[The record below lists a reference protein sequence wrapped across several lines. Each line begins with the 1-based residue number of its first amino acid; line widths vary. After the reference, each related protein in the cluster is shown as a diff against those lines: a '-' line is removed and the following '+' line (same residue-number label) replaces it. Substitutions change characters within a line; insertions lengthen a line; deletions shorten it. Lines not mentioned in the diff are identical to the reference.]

1 MSVSFGRIAMLERAT
16 GTRHPPGS
24 RVDRFV
30 IQAKLGGGGMGEVFL
45 AEDSLLH
52 RRVAVKAIRPEHS
65 QDPDFLHRLHKEAER
80 ASQLNNEHIARI
92 YDLIEDN
99 GQLFL
104 VMEYVE
110 GETLRG
116 RLRGPFPLAEWFSLA
131 EQCLSALAAAH
142 QQGILHCDLKPE
154 NLMITAQGVVKI
166 LDFGLSRQ
174 VQHGDSST
182 TTIELTS
189 ATAGGTPGYMAPEVL
204 LGSAPDERCDIF
216 SMGVVLYEALYA
228 EHPFRRAPEQTAAR
242 TDQRSQSARNTIKP
256 PAGLEQVLARMM
268 AKEPEQ
274 RYRHCSDA
282 LADIR
287 AVKAG
292 DKPALGSTGPGKSR
306 LILHGV
312 TSVAVV
318 ALLGLVFTF
327 SAGRAGWIENISWLP
342 WSTEKPAEPHQM
354 LAVLPFAPAAQD
366 ASGRAF
372 ADGLTEV
379 LAARLA
385 RPSLETVPLSEV
397 RAQNVKDAK
406 RARAVLGATLALQG
420 SLQQSGNTVRVTF
433 SLVDTRTHRQLN
445 SGMITADASNPF
457 AVQDRVIQ
465 EVLTNLN
472 IELEKEER
480 TKMAAHGTAQ
490 APAYEH
496 YLRGKGYLQAYDR
509 MDSLAAAISE
519 FRLSLQSDPNFA
531 LAHAG
536 LGQAYMDR
544 YELSHQ
550 PQSLEMARQACTRA
564 VELENSGRPDGE
576 ICLGMVFNAT
586 GQHQKAAEH
595 LETALKLD
603 GGREETYRQL
613 AIAYEGLQR
622 PADAEAL
629 LKKAVTQKPQYWGG
643 YKTLGWFY
651 DTQGRYGEA
660 AEQFKRVVALA
671 PDNLDGYSNLGAVY
685 IKQGKYPEAIDA
697 LERSIKIQPAAA
709 ALNNLGALYFYQH
722 KYEEAA
728 GAYERAAQISPD
740 DYRIFGNLGEVY
752 GQIKSKQEESRRNY
766 AQALK
771 LTEQWLGAN
780 ASDGDALLHA
790 ALFAAMLGEDAK
802 AEKYRRS
809 GISVSGHDPQAR
821 LNSALVLAQL
831 HQDAGALD
839 ELDRALKAGLPA
851 SEVADNPVWQRF
863 AGNPRFAAL
872 MARTQNQRQE

>member
-1 MSVSFGRIAMLERAT
+1 MLEPAT
-16 GTRHPPGS
+16 GTRHLPGS

-30 IQAKLGGGGMGEVFL
+30 IRAKLGGGGMGEVFL

-52 RRVAVKAIRPEHS
+52 RQVAIKAICPEHS

-99 GQLFL
+99 GRLFL

-116 RLRGPFPLAEWFSLA
+116 HLRAPLPLAEWFSLA

-154 NLMITAQGVVKI
+154 NLMITGEGVVKI

-174 VQHGDSST
+174 VKQGDST

-189 ATAGGTPGYMAPEVL
+189 TTAGGTPGYMAPEVL

-216 SMGVVLYEALYA
+216 SIGVVLYESLYGQ
-228 EHPFRRAPEQTAAR
+228 HPFRRAPEGVAAR
-242 TDQRSQSARNTIKP
+242 TDQRNQSALNSGKP

-268 AKEPEQ
+268 AKEPAQ

-287 AVKAG
+287 AVRAG
-292 DKPALGSTGPGKSR
+292 EKPGLGSAGSGNNR
-306 LILHGV
+306 LVVRGA
-312 TSVAVV
+312 TSLAVV
-318 ALLGLVFTF
+318 ALLAVVVAISTGH
-327 SAGRAGWIENISWLP
+327 AGWLQNISSRLAR
-342 WSTEKPAEPHQM
+342 SAEKPEVPHQM

-366 ASGRAF
+366 ANSRAF
-372 ADGLTEV
+372 ADGLTEL

-385 RPSLETVPLSEV
+385 RPPLETVPVSEV

-406 RARAVLGATLALQG
+406 RARAALGATLALEG
-420 SLQQSGNTVRVTF
+420 SLQQSGSTVRVIF

-445 SGMITADASNPF
+445 SGVITADVSNPF
-457 AVQDRVIQ
+457 AVQDRVIE
-465 EVLTNLN
+465 EVLTDLN
-472 IELEKEER
+472 IELEKSER
-480 TKMAAHGTAQ
+480 AKMAAHGTAQ
-490 APAYEH
+490 SPAYEH

-509 MDSLAAAISE
+509 MDSLDAAISE
-519 FRLSLQSDPNFA
+519 FRLSLQSDANFA

-536 LGQAYMDR
+536 LGQAYMNR
-544 YELSHQ
+544 YVLSHQ
-550 PQSLEMARQACTRA
+550 PQSLEAARQACARA
-564 VELENSGRPDGE
+564 VDLEKSGRPDGQ

-586 GQHQKAAEH
+586 GQYQKAAEH
-595 LETALKLD
+595 LEKALKLD
-603 GGREETYRQL
+603 SGREDAFRQL
-613 AIAYEGLQR
+613 AIAYEGMHR

-629 LKKAVTQKPQYWGG
+629 LKKAVAQKPQYWGG
-643 YKTLGWFY
+643 YKVLGWFY
-651 DTQGRYGEA
+651 DTHGRYNEA
-660 AEQFKRVVALA
+660 EQQFKRVVELA

-685 IKQGKYPEAIDA
+685 IKQGKYAEAIDA

-709 ALNNLGALYFYQH
+709 ALNNLGALYFYQR

-728 GAYERAAQISPD
+728 GAYERAAQMSPD

-766 AQALK
+766 AQALR

-780 ASDGDALLHA
+780 DRDGDALLHA
-790 ALFAAMLGEDAK
+790 ALFAAMLGQEAK

-809 GISVSGHDPQAR
+809 GISVSGHDPEAR

-831 HQDAGALD
+831 HQDTRALD

-851 SEVADNPVWQRF
+851 SEVTDNPAWQRF
-863 AGNPRFAAL
+863 TGNPRFEAV
-872 MARTQNQRQE
+872 MSGKQSKRQE

>member
-1 MSVSFGRIAMLERAT
+1 MLEPAT
-16 GTRHPPGS
+16 GTRDLPGS

-45 AEDSLLH
+45 AEDSLLR

-65 QDPDFLHRLHKEAER
+65 HDPDFLHRLHKEAER

-92 YDLIEDN
+92 YDLVEDN
-99 GQLFL
+99 GRLFL

-110 GETLRG
+110 GETLRSH
-116 RLRGPFPLAEWFSLA
+116 LRGPLPLVEWFSLA
-131 EQCLSALAAAH
+131 EQSLSALVAAH
-142 QQGILHCDLKPE
+142 QHGILHCDLKPE
-154 NLMITAQGVVKI
+154 NLMITAEGVVKI

-174 VQHGDSST
+174 VQQGDSTT

-228 EHPFRRAPEQTAAR
+228 EHPFRRAPEHTAAR
-242 TDQRSQSARNTIKP
+242 TDQRNQSAPKNVKP

-287 AVKAG
+287 AVQAG
-292 DKPALGSTGPGKSR
+292 EKPALGSTGLGKGR
-306 LILHGV
+306 LILRGV
-312 TSVAVV
+312 TSLAVV
-318 ALLGLVFTF
+318 ALLGLVFAV
-327 SAGRAGWIENISWLP
+327 SVGHAGWLQNISWLP

-366 ASGRAF
+366 ASSRAF

-385 RPSLETVPLSEV
+385 RPPLETVPVSEL

-406 RARAVLGATLALQG
+406 RARAVLGATLALVG
-420 SLQQSGNTVRVTF
+420 SLQQSGDTVRVTF

-445 SGMITADASNPF
+445 SGVITADASNPF
-457 AVQDRVIQ
+457 AVQDRVIE

-480 TKMAAHGTAQ
+480 AKMAAHGTAQ

-509 MDSLAAAISE
+509 MDSLDSAISE
-519 FRLSLQSDPNFA
+519 FRLSLQSDANFA

-550 PQSLEMARQACTRA
+550 PESLEAARQACTRTL
-564 VELENSGRPDGE
+564 ELENGGRPDGE

-586 GQHQKAAEH
+586 GQYQKAAEH
-595 LETALKLD
+595 LEKALNLD
-603 GGREETYRQL
+603 SGREETYRQL
-613 AIAYEGLQR
+613 AIAYEGMRR

-629 LKKAVTQKPQYWGG
+629 LKKAVAQKPQYWAG
-643 YKTLGWFY
+643 YKALGWFY
-651 DTQGRYGEA
+651 DTHGRYDEA
-660 AEQFKRVVALA
+660 AEQFKRVVELA

-685 IKQGKYPEAIDA
+685 IKQGKYAEAIDA

-709 ALNNLGALYFYQH
+709 ALNNLGALYFFQR

-728 GAYERAAQISPD
+728 GAYERAAKMTPD

-752 GQIKSKQEESRRNY
+752 GQMDGEQAESRRNY
-766 AQALK
+766 AQGLRLA
-771 LTEQWLGAN
+771 EQRLGAN
-780 ASDGDALLHA
+780 PNDGDALLHA
-790 ALFAAMLGEDAK
+790 ALYAAMLGLEAK

-809 GISVSGHDPQAR
+809 GIGISGHDPEAR

-831 HQDAGALD
+831 HQDGRALD
-839 ELDRALKAGLPA
+839 ELDRALKVGLPA
-851 SEVADNPVWQRF
+851 SEVTDNPAWRRF
-863 AGNPRFAAL
+863 AGNPRFEAV
-872 MARTQNQRQE
+872 MARTQNKRRE